1 MKIKYILYNS
11 NDRDYIF
18 DSEADAE
25 EFILSETEER
35 MYNQACLNSTSP
47 MAWLNYQRKVW
58 ENSWLGEQ
66 FQTFEGFL
74 YNSWYMPHGRI
85 REAFSFED

>member
-1 MKIKYILYNS
+1 MKIKYVLLTD
-11 NDRDYIF
+11 DRNYIF
-18 DSEADAE
+18 DSRADVE

-47 MAWLNYQRKVW
+47 IAWLNYQRKVW
-58 ENSWLGEQ
+58 KNSCLGER

-74 YNSWYMPHGRI
+74 YITWYMPHGRI
-85 REAFSFED
+85 REAYAFED